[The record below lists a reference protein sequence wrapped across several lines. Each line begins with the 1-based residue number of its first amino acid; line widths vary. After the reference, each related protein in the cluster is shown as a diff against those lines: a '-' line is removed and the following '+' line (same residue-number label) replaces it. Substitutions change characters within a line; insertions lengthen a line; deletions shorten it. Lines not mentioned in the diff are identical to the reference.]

1 MKQLNNL
8 LFLLLCFT
16 TSITSYAQFTVN
28 ERSIIY
34 DKVSDRYMVSI
45 PENAFGTDYKAKIA
59 LDATTG
65 WSNLSIED
73 TDIADSYSFKQVEGN
88 KIYKFH
94 AQKGDKEISGQ
105 LTFTFLP
112 LLVME
117 GTFGYD
123 YAQGNISLLSPDVA
137 EPTNSFVKIKWR
149 GGSTNTA
156 DKHKRNYKIK
166 TLNENGKKQE
176 ISLLGMREDNNW
188 ILDAGQVDLFRLRN
202 RIATEIWNDFSTKP
216 YYVSKEPKA
225 KSGVVG
231 KVVEVIL
238 NNEYRGIYS
247 LTEAMDRKE
256 LKLKKYDDKNQE
268 FHGQLWKI
276 SSWDKSTF
284 WDIEKDYDNTQETWH
299 AFETKYPD
307 IEDVNPTDYSPLY
320 EAIDFVANSNDETF
334 KKEVANYFDIP
345 VIIDYQLFLET
356 LKPIDNCG
364 KNMYWGIYDVAKDK
378 KLTLAIWD
386 LDASVGQDW
395 HCSTPLHPDYV
406 SPDTELG
413 IKEAFNLYTRLSTLN
428 VDNYNQKVA
437 DRYHE
442 LRKTYFSEENI
453 ISKYQSYYDMLEKS
467 GAASREESKWS
478 KDSDIGGYPLNFKN
492 EIEYI
497 KNWIINRLKYLDA
510 TQFTLSTDISEIHQ
524 EENTVQKN
532 IYNIMGQK
540 VEKAYRGLIIKNG
553 KKFYTKNNEQQI
565 KYD

>member
-1 MKQLNNL
+1 MKQLNHL
-8 LFLLLCFT
+8 LFLLVCFA
-16 TSITSYAQFTVN
+16 TSIPSFAQFTIN
-28 ERSIIY
+28 GRSVIY
-34 DKVSDRYMVSI
+34 DKVSDTYMVSI
-45 PENAFGTDYKAKIA
+45 PENAFGTDYEASIA
-59 LDATTG
+59 LDATAD
-65 WSNLSIED
+65 WSNLSIEG
-73 TDIADSYSFKQVEGN
+73 TDIADSYTFKQVEGN
-88 KIYKFH
+88 KIYKIH
-94 AQKGDKEISGQ
+94 AQEGEKEINTQ

-123 YAQGNISLLSPDVA
+123 YAQGNISLLSPEAA
-137 EPTNSFVKIKWR
+137 EPTNSFVKVKWR

-166 TLNENGKKQE
+166 TLNEKGKKQE

-188 ILDAGQVDLFRLRN
+188 IMDAGQVDLFRLRN
-202 RIATEIWNDFSTKP
+202 RIATEIWNDFATKP
-216 YYVSKEPKA
+216 YYASKEPKA
-225 KSGVVG
+225 KSGVTG

-268 FHGQLWKI
+268 FHGQLWKV
-276 SSWDKSTF
+276 SSWDKAQF
-284 WDIEKDYDNTQETWH
+284 WNIDKDYDNTQETWH

-307 IEDVNPTDYSPLY
+307 IDDVNPTDYSPLY

-334 KKEVANYFDIP
+334 KKEVADYFDIP
-345 VIIDYQLFLET
+345 VLIDYQLFLET
-356 LKPIDNCG
+356 LKPIDNSG
-364 KNMYWGIYDVAKDK
+364 KNMYWGIYDVAKSK

-395 HCSTPLHPDYV
+395 QCSTPLHPEYV

-413 IKEAFNLYTRLSTLN
+413 IEKAFNLYKRLSTLN

-442 LRKTYFSEENI
+442 LRKTYFSEENLI
-453 ISKYQSYYDMLEKS
+453 AKYQDYYDMLVKS
-467 GAASREESKWS
+467 GAASREETKWS
-478 KDSDIGGYPLNFKN
+478 ADSDIGGYPLNFKE

-497 KNWIINRLKYLDA
+497 KNWITKRLNYLDT
-510 TQFTLSTDISEIHQ
+510 TQFPSSSGIQ
-524 EENTVQKN
+524 TVSHEKGQAKN
-532 IYNIMGQK
+532 MATYNMLGQK
-540 VEKAYRGLIIKNG
+540 VNESYQGIKIIHG
-553 KKFYTKNNEQQI
+553 KKYYISQ
-565 KYD
+565 

>member
-65 WSNLSIED
+65 WSNLSIEG

-94 AQKGDKEISGQ
+94 AKKDDKEINGQ

-216 YYVSKEPKA
+216 YYASKEPKA

-268 FHGQLWKI
+268 FHGQLWKV

-284 WDIEKDYDNTQETWH
+284 WEIEKDYDNTQETWH

-307 IEDVNPTDYSPLY
+307 IEDVNPTDYNPLY

-364 KNMYWGIYDVAKDK
+364 KNMYWGIYDVAKEK

>member
-1 MKQLNNL
+1 MKQLNYL
-8 LFLLLCFT
+8 LFLLVCLV
-16 TSITSYAQFTVN
+16 TSIPSFAQFTIN
-28 ERSIIY
+28 GRSVIY
-34 DKVSDRYMVSI
+34 DKVSDTYMVSI
-45 PENAFGTDYKAKIA
+45 PENAFGTDYEASIA
-59 LDATTG
+59 LDATAG
-65 WSNLSIED
+65 WSNLSIEG
-73 TDIADSYSFKQVEGN
+73 TDIADSYTFKQVEGN
-88 KIYKFH
+88 KIYKIH
-94 AQKGDKEISGQ
+94 AQEGEKEINTQ

-123 YAQGNISLLSPDVA
+123 YAQGNILLLSPDTA
-137 EPTNSFVKIKWR
+137 EPTNSFAKVKWR

-176 ISLLGMREDNNW
+176 ISLLGMRSDNNW

-202 RIATEIWNDFSTKP
+202 RIATEIWNEFASKP
-216 YYVSKEPKA
+216 YYANEEPKA
-225 KSGVVG
+225 KSGVAG

-247 LTEAMDRKE
+247 LTETMDRKE
-256 LKLKKYDDKNQE
+256 LKLGKYDDKSQV
-268 FHGQLWKI
+268 FHGQLWKV
-276 SSWDKSTF
+276 STWDKSTF

-320 EAIDFVANSNDETF
+320 EAIDFVANSNDDTF
-334 KKEVANYFDIP
+334 KKEVSDYFDIP
-345 VIIDYQLFLET
+345 VLIDYQIFLEV

-364 KNMYWGIYDVAKDK
+364 KNMYWGIYDVAQNK

-406 SPDTELG
+406 SPNTELG

-442 LRKTYFSEENI
+442 LRKTYFSEENL
-453 ISKYQSYYDMLEKS
+453 ISKYQSYYDMLVKS
-467 GAASREESKWS
+467 GAAIREENKWS
-478 KDSDIGGYPLNFKN
+478 EDSDIGGYPLNFKE
-492 EIEYI
+492 EIDYI
-497 KNWIINRLKYLDA
+497 KNWITQRLNYLDT
-510 TQFTLSTDISEIHQ
+510 TQFPNSTNISNINQ
-524 EENTVQKN
+524 EGYRQHNA
-532 IYNIMGQK
+532 IYNILGQK
-540 VEKAYRGLIIKNG
+540 DENINKGLKIKNG
-553 KKFYTKNNEQQI
+553 KKFYTTNN
-565 KYD
+565 K

>member
-1 MKQLNNL
+1 MKRLYC
-8 LFLLLCFT
+8 LFIIILCLAI
-16 TSITSYAQFTVN
+16 SIPSYAQFTIN
-28 ERSIIY
+28 GKHIIY
-34 DKVSDRYMVSI
+34 DKQNDTYMACI
-45 PENAFGTDYKAKIA
+45 PEDAFGKDYEAIILLDIA
-59 LDATTG
+59 SD
-65 WSNLSIED
+65 WSDLSID
-73 TDIADSYSFKQVEGN
+73 GTQIAYSYTFKQVEGN
-88 KIYKFH
+88 KLYSIH
-94 AQKGDKEISGQ
+94 ARKGNKEINTKI
-105 LTFTFLP
+105 TFTFLP
-112 LLVME
+112 LLVLQ
-117 GTFGYD
+117 GSFGYD
-123 YAQGNISLLSPDVA
+123 YTQGSMSLYSSDATEPTISLIKA
-137 EPTNSFVKIKWR
+137 KWR

-166 TLNENGKKQE
+166 TLNEKGKSQD

-202 RIATEIWNDFSTKP
+202 RIATEIWNDFATKP
-216 YYVSKEPKA
+216 YYASKEPKA
-225 KSGVVG
+225 KSGVTG

-268 FHGQLWKI
+268 FHGQLWKV

-442 LRKTYFSEENI
+442 LRKTYFSEENL
-453 ISKYQSYYDMLEKS
+453 ISKYQSYYDMLVKS

-478 KDSDIGGYPLNFKN
+478 KDSDIGGYPLNFEK

-497 KNWIINRLKYLDA
+497 KNWIIERLKYLDT
-510 TQFTLSTDISEIHQ
+510 TQFPTINGI
-524 EENTVQKN
+524 
-532 IYNIMGQK
+532 QK
-540 VEKAYRGLIIKNG
+540 VQYLKQTKTTQTYNMLGVKVNTSYKGIKIING
-553 KKFYTKNNEQQI
+553 KKYNISQ
-565 KYD
+565 

>member
-1 MKQLNNL
+1 MKQLNHL
-8 LFLLLCFT
+8 LFLLVCFA
-16 TSITSYAQFTVN
+16 TSIPSFAQFTIN
-28 ERSIIY
+28 GRSVIY
-34 DKVSDRYMVSI
+34 DKVSDTYMVSI
-45 PENAFGTDYKAKIA
+45 PENAFGTDYEASIA
-59 LDATTG
+59 LDATAD
-65 WSNLSIED
+65 WSNLSIEG
-73 TDIADSYSFKQVEGN
+73 TDIADSYTFKQVEGN
-88 KIYKFH
+88 KIYKIH
-94 AQKGDKEISGQ
+94 AQEGEKEINTQ

-123 YAQGNISLLSPDVA
+123 YAQGNISLLSPDA
-137 EPTNSFVKIKWR
+137 TEPTNSFAKVKWR

-156 DKHKRNYKIK
+156 NKHKRNYKIK
-166 TLNENGKKQE
+166 TLNEKGKKQE

-202 RIATEIWNDFSTKP
+202 RIATEIWNDFATKP
-216 YYVSKEPKA
+216 YYATKEPKA
-225 KSGVVG
+225 KSGVAG

-268 FHGQLWKI
+268 FHGQLWKV
-276 SSWDKSTF
+276 SSWDKAQF
-284 WDIEKDYDNTQETWH
+284 WNIDKDYDNTQETWH

-307 IEDVNPTDYSPLY
+307 IDDVNPTDYSPLY

-334 KKEVANYFDIP
+334 KKEVADYFDIP
-345 VIIDYQLFLET
+345 VLIDYQLFLET
-356 LKPIDNCG
+356 LKPIDNSG
-364 KNMYWGIYDVAKDK
+364 KNMYWGIYDVAKSK

-395 HCSTPLHPDYV
+395 QCSTPLHPEYV

-413 IKEAFNLYTRLSTLN
+413 IEKAFNLYKRLSTLN

-442 LRKTYFSEENI
+442 LRKTYFSEENLI
-453 ISKYQSYYDMLEKS
+453 AKYQDYYDMLVKS
-467 GAASREESKWS
+467 GAASREETKWS
-478 KDSDIGGYPLNFKN
+478 EDSDIGGYPLNFKE

-497 KNWIINRLKYLDA
+497 KNWITKRLNYLDT
-510 TQFTLSTDISEIHQ
+510 TQFPSSSGIQ
-524 EENTVQKN
+524 TVSHEKGQAKN
-532 IYNIMGQK
+532 MATYNMLGQK
-540 VEKAYRGLIIKNG
+540 VNESYQGIKIING
-553 KKFYTKNNEQQI
+553 KKYYIPQ
-565 KYD
+565 